1 MLKALML
8 RKKIDERNKQ
18 LQTLKDAA
26 ADFEKREAEL
36 AADIEEAAQ
45 ATEEEQKV
53 VEEAVDSFEAEKK
66 QNAEEIKRL
75 EGEIDELEKELKE
88 AEAAT
93 NAATET
99 PVEERAAVPERKE
112 KRNMKTRMFDKLSV
126 EQRSV
131 IFESEKFVTFAT
143 EIRSAIAEKRALTNA
158 GLTIPTEL
166 LEVLRWKVEE
176 YSKLIR
182 KVNLQRVGGTSRQI
196 VPGTIPEAVWTEM
209 CGNLN
214 ELALAFNDVELDGY
228 KVGGYIPVCNAVLED
243 TDIDLVGT
251 VLDAI
256 AKGMGFALD
265 KAIVYGSGT
274 KMPLGIVTRLAQTS
288 QPAGY
293 PSTARTWVD
302 LHTSNVKTGTGAT
315 GLNLIKEII
324 KNSAVADDKGYANN
338 GMMWLMNHKT
348 KTALLAEAVEV
359 NAAGAIVAGLD
370 AQMPIV
376 GGEIIELS
384 FIPDNNI
391 VFGYGDLY
399 VLAERAGFRLEN
411 SEHAMFV
418 NDKTVFKG
426 TARYDGQPSIAE
438 AFGVLTI
445 VNSAPTTSGIT
456 FASDS
461 ANP

>member
-8 RKKIDERNKQ
+8 RKKIDERSKA
-18 LQTLKDAA
+18 LQALKDAA

-36 AADIEEAAQ
+36 AADIEEAATG
-45 ATEEEQKV
+45 TEEEQKA
-53 VEEAVDSFEAEKK
+53 VEEAVDSFEAEKST
-66 QNAEEIKRL
+66 NADEQKRL
-75 EGEIDELEKELKE
+75 EEEIEKLENELKE
-88 AEAAT
+88 TEAT
-93 NAATET
+93 QEAATET
-99 PVEERAAVPERKE
+99 PAEERAAEPERKE
-112 KRNMKTRMFDKLSV
+112 VRTMKTRMFDKLSA
-126 EQRSV
+126 ERRSA
-131 IFESEKFVTFAT
+131 IFESDRFKSFAN
-143 EIRSAIAEKRALTNA
+143 EIRTAIQEKRALTNA

-176 YSKLIR
+176 YSKLVR
-182 KVNLQRVGGTSRQI
+182 KVNLQVVNGNARQI
-196 VPGTIPEAVWTEM
+196 IPGAIPEAVWTEM

-214 ELALAFNDVELDGY
+214 EMALTFNDVEVDAY
-228 KVGGYIPVCNAVLED
+228 KVGGYIPVCNAVIED
-243 TDIDLVGT
+243 TDVDLVGI
-251 VLDAI
+251 VLDAL
-256 AKGMGFALD
+256 AKGMGLALD

-315 GLNLIKEII
+315 GTNLFKEII
-324 KNSAVADDKGYANN
+324 KNSSCADDKGYANN

-348 KTALLAEAVEV
+348 KVALLAEAVEV

-370 AQMPIV
+370 AQMPII

-399 VLAERAGFRLEN
+399 VLAERAGFRLDN

-418 NDKTVFKG
+418 NDKTVFRG
-426 TARYDGQPSIAE
+426 RARYDGQPSIAE

-445 VNSAPTTSGIT
+445 VNSAPTTSGIS
-456 FASDS
+456 FASDT

>member
-26 ADFEKREAEL
+26 AAFEKREAEL

-112 KRNMKTRMFDKLSV
+112 KRSMKTRMFDKLSL

-131 IFESEKFVTFAT
+131 IFESDRFKNFAT
-143 EIRSAIAEKRALTNA
+143 EIRSAIAEQRALTNA

-166 LEVLRWKVEE
+166 LEVLRWKIEE
-176 YSKLIR
+176 YSKLVR
-182 KVNLQRVGGTSRQI
+182 KVNLQYVNGVGRQI
-196 VPGTIPEAVWTEM
+196 IPGAIPEAVWTEM

-214 ELALAFNDVELDGY
+214 EMALTFNDVEVDAY
-228 KVGGYIPVCNAVLED
+228 KVGGYIPVCNAVIED
-243 TDIDLVGT
+243 NDIDLVGL
-251 VLDAI
+251 VLEAL

-265 KAIVYGSGT
+265 KAIVYGTGT

-288 QPAGY
+288 EPATY
-293 PSTARTWVD
+293 PATARTWVD

-370 AQMPIV
+370 AQMPII

-399 VLAERAGFRLEN
+399 VLAERAGFRLDN

-418 NDKTVFKG
+418 NDKTVFRGK
-426 TARYDGQPSIAE
+426 ARYDGEPSIAE